1 MHGLNRYK
9 DSRGRS
15 AGMTMTDYNKLQ
27 VLQNSVNRLITG
39 ARQGTATTDLL
50 DDTNSLSFQQMVA
63 YYMLIMVHKNTLT
76 GKPAYLA
83 EKLSLRQENARELRG
98 WGGRTVEIPDYSLE
112 TSRAGFVYRGGRL
125 YNSLSRN
132 LREEM
137 SIPKFKEGVKKWV
150 KDKIPVR
157 PGR

>member
-1 MHGLNRYK
+1 
-9 DSRGRS
+9 
-15 AGMTMTDYNKLQ
+15 
-27 VLQNSVNRLITG
+27 
-39 ARQGTATTDLL
+39 
-50 DDTNSLSFQQMVA
+50 
-63 YYMLIMVHKNTLT
+63 MVHKITLT

-83 EKLSLRQENARELRG
+83 ERLILRQENVRELRG
-98 WGGRTVEIPDYSLE
+98 WGGWTVEIPAYSLE

-132 LREEM
+132 LREEK

-157 PGR
+157 PER